1 MAQRFFII
9 PVQSSETAEADLNAF
24 LTSHKVLTVDRR
36 WVDLGGGW
44 SCRRVALVNTQC
56 IQGTGFYS
64 WSIKSSV
71 LIAASSKIDRNVPF
85 AISWFP

>member
-1 MAQRFFII
+1 LFIFV

-56 IQGTGFYS
+56 ILDDIS
-64 WSIKSSV
+64 E
-71 LIAASSKIDRNVPF
+71 PF
-85 AISWFP
+85 KNTHNLLSAN